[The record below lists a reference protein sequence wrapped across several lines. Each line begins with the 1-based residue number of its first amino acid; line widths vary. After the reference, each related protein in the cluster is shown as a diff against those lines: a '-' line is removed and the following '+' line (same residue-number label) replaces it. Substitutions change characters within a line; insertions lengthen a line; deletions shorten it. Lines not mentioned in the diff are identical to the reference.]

1 MFDRLEQLEARYEE
15 LGRQMSDPTLVND
28 QENFR
33 KVSKAHR
40 DMEPTV
46 EKFSEYRKIR
56 DGIAEAKGMLADA
69 DPDVKAM
76 AEEEIATLEPQ
87 LAPVEEELKVMLLP
101 KDPNDEKNVILELR
115 AGTGGDEA
123 ALFVAEVFRMYM
135 RFAEQHKWK
144 VEVLSESESGIGN
157 GLKDVTAIIEGHNVY
172 SQLKF

>member
-15 LGRQMSDPTLVND
+15 LGRQMSDPALVND

-33 KVSKAHR
+33 KMAKAHR
-40 DMEPTV
+40 DLEPVV
-46 EKFSEYRKIR
+46 EKFREYRKIR
-56 DGIAEAKGMLADA
+56 DGIAEAKAMLADA

-76 AEEEIATLEPQ
+76 AAEELALLEPK
-87 LAPVEEELKVMLLP
+87 LGPMEEELKGLLLP

-135 RFAEQHKWK
+135 RFAEQKKWK
-144 VEVLSESESGIGN
+144 VEVLSQTESGIGIW
-157 GLKDVTAIIEGHNVY
+157 AEGRDGDHRG
-172 SQLKF
+172 Q